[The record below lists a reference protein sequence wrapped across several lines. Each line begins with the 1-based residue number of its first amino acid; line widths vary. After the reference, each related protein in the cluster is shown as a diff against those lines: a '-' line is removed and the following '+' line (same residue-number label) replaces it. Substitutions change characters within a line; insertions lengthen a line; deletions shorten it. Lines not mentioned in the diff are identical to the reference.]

1 MHISFSKFGSPA
13 AFILYSLL
21 AHLLVSMGMGW
32 FEPFV
37 FRAPVPLL
45 PAISADL
52 LAEVPVVPSGKAGS
66 GTAARHASAPVGA
79 ESRGNTSSATEL
91 SKHGSFITAAAK
103 HEVALLPES
112 IPPPAMAPEPVVVSD
127 AKKPPVFPENQA
139 DPAHLPAVAV
149 SAAALQQRS
158 VRRGDEFVPLAREKL
173 TYRIDLYGVPV
184 GTAVMDATNRNGEV
198 RISTRITSNP
208 FISGIYP
215 VDVSVDTRLIKGNY
229 LLTRIRQHEGDFTGD
244 SGFTLM
250 LREKNAFWVDR
261 LHNRYANHPLPRDDV
276 MDLLSGFYYLRSQP
290 LEVGKQVLLHLFD
303 SKEYAATSVDVLRRE
318 QLHLRGFREV
328 DTLVVHPL
336 LKTAGF
342 FRRTGDILVWL
353 TDDLYRVP
361 VRMETSIVLGHVT
374 AELVSA
380 EGEREGGETIPSYA
394 EVRAGE

>member
-1 MHISFSKFGSPA
+1 MRASSQKFGSPA
-13 AFILYSLL
+13 SFILYSLL
-21 AHLLVSMGMGW
+21 VHLVVSMGMGW
-32 FEPFV
+32 FDPFA

-52 LAEVPVVPSGKAGS
+52 LAEVPVVPAGKAG
-66 GTAARHASAPVGA
+66 GMTDARHARALVGA
-79 ESRGNTSSATEL
+79 GFRGNTPSAAE
-91 SKHGSFITAAAK
+91 SKPGSLLATPAI
-103 HEVALLPES
+103 HEVAPLPES
-112 IPPPAMAPEPVVVSD
+112 APHPVMDPEPEVACD
-127 AKKPPVFPENQA
+127 TKKPPSSPENRT
-139 DPAHLPAVAV
+139 DPARPPAVAG
-149 SAAALQQRS
+149 SAAVLPQKS
-158 VRRGDEFVPLAREKL
+158 IRRGDEFVPLAREKL
-173 TYRIDLYGVPV
+173 TYRIILYGVPV

-229 LLTRIRQHEGDFTGD
+229 LLTRIRQHEGEFTGD

-276 MDLLSGFYYLRSQP
+276 MDLVSGFYYLRSQP
-290 LEVGKQVLLHLFD
+290 LAVGKQVLLHLFD
-303 SKEYAATSVDVLRRE
+303 SKEYAATSVDILRRE

-342 FRRTGDILVWL
+342 FRRTGDILIWL

-361 VRMETSIVLGHVT
+361 VRMETSIALGRVT

-380 EGEREGGETIPSYA
+380 EGEREGGEKIPSYV